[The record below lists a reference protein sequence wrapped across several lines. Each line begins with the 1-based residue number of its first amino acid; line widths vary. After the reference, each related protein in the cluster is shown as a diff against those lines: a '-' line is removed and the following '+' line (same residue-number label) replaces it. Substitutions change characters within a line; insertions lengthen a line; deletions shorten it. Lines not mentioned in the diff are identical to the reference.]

1 MSNISILL
9 FFFGL
14 KTTMYQPTPV
24 SQGWILSQ
32 QTAAKCLLS
41 PWKQL
46 YVTSGA
52 SIYVTFYKNSLK
64 VGCSVC
70 WIISNV
76 RSLDEKDIYENRC
89 SVCCVFVG
97 DRKSELA
104 SDRVSTCCSWQ
115 AEQVGLT
122 RFDWCLLEWRRP
134 MVSSFLVCWGFG
146 SSLLTN
152 PGRHKNTRV
161 KS

>member
-89 SVCCVFVG
+89 SVCY
-97 DRKSELA
+97 
-104 SDRVSTCCSWQ
+104 
-115 AEQVGLT
+115 
-122 RFDWCLLEWRRP
+122 
-134 MVSSFLVCWGFG
+134 VCWRQKKWVGERSGIYLLLLAGWTGWSDPVWLMPVRVTPSDGFFF
-146 SSLLTN
+146 SRLL
-152 PGRHKNTRV
+152 RV
-161 KS
+161 RFKSTDQSW